1 MSAAVSSI
9 LFAGQVKQISF
20 VSYFEAGTCNYFSFQ
35 LIYLFIY
42 YSIANFKAHKEV
54 KTFFFTKTNYFE
66 VS

>member
-1 MSAAVSSI
+1 MSAAISNI

-35 LIYLFIY
+35 LIYLFT